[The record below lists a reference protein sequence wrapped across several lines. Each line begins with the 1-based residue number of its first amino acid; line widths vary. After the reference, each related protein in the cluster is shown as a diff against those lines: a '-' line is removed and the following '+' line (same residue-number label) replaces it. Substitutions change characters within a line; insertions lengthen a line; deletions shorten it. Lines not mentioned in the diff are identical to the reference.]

1 MAAKVVKDDTVVV
14 LTGRDRGKEGKVTRV
29 MPTLNR
35 VVVEGLNRRIRH
47 VKARQPGEA
56 AGRVEFDAPIA
67 VSNVAVVCSH
77 CQRGV
82 RVGFKFLD
90 DGVKVRVCRK
100 CGEIVEKK
108 KVSRDG

>member
-1 MAAKVVKDDTVVV
+1 VVKNDTVVV
-14 LTGRDRGKEGKVTRV
+14 LTGRDRGKEGRVLRV
-29 MPTLNR
+29 MPSIGR

-47 VKARQPGEA
+47 VKARQAGEA

-67 VSNVAVVCSH
+67 VSNVAVVCTH
-77 CQRGV
+77 CKKGV

-90 DGVKVRVCRK
+90 DGVKVRVCRA

-108 KVSRDG
+108 VSSDG

>member
-1 MAAKVVKDDTVVV
+1 MASKVVKNDTVVI
-14 LTGRDRGKEGKVTRV
+14 LTGRDRGKEGKVSRV
-29 MPTLNR
+29 LVAAGR

-47 VKARQPGEA
+47 VKARQANQP

-67 VSNVAVVCSH
+67 VSNVAVVCTH
-77 CQRGV
+77 CKKGV

-90 DGVKVRVCRK
+90 DGVKVRVCRS

-108 KVSRDG
+108 VPSDG

>member
-29 MPTLNR
+29 MPALGR
-35 VVVEGLNRRIRH
+35 VVVEGVNRRIRH
-47 VKARQPGEA
+47 IKARQAGQP
-56 AGRVEFDAPIA
+56 AGRVEFEAPVS
-67 VSNVAVVCSH
+67 VSNVAVVCTH
-77 CQRGV
+77 CKRGV

-90 DGVKVRVCRK
+90 DGVKVRVCRS

-108 KVSRDG
+108 VSSDG